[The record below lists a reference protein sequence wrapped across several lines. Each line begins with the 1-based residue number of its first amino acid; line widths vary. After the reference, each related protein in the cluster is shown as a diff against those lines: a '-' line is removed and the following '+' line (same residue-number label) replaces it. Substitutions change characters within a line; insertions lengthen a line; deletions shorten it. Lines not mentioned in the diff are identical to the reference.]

1 MIIFSQFLL
10 KDFASQNVYLQQK
23 ISFKIL
29 IKITIVFFSFAKSI
43 TTKNIKTFFISKFVF
58 KIKIVFLFEN

>member
-23 ISFKIL
+23 ISFKIF
-29 IKITIVFFSFAKSI
+29 IKITIGFFFVCKI
-43 TTKNIKTFFISKFVF
+43 YNNQNIKTFFISKFVF
-58 KIKIVFLFEN
+58 KITLVLFEN

>member
-23 ISFKIL
+23 ISFEIF
-29 IKITIVFFSFAKSI
+29 IKITIGFFRLQNLKQPKYKNIFNFKICIQNHDSFSF
-43 TTKNIKTFFISKFVF
+43 
-58 KIKIVFLFEN
+58 